1 MSLAYSLGASALY
14 IDATLPYVHV
24 YVFMEN
30 TGGVKLGADANLL
43 PVAGACVFRVTRV
56 QGCLILWTPPC
67 Q

>member
-1 MSLAYSLGASALY
+1 MSLAYSLGALY
-14 IDATLPYVHV
+14 IDATLPYVHA

-43 PVAGACVFRVTRV
+43 PVASACVFRVTRV
-56 QGCLILWTPPC
+56 QGCHILWTPPC